1 MRRPSFHPCSSRRE
15 RLPQALLG
23 ACVLAGCSTL
33 QSEERLTLQGKPSTL
48 AVQPPPAEVTTP
60 DERATAA
67 QSAPKDT
74 VAAATAAE
82 ESFPIHGSLNTR
94 YRVRSGAGAG
104 DQDLYQSL
112 LLDVGD
118 RKRDGYSAHV
128 MATLFADLDGRR
140 DRDDQFV
147 FPSLADTFNEPVQP
161 LLYQAYVDIDKPP
174 LVNELRVGRQFDY
187 FTPEFAHFDGVRAA
201 TAPVGASK
209 LVGGVYGGVPVR
221 LYDATESSDSIFGL
235 WGEAQPWSGGR
246 ARVDWMHVDDD
257 DRFGVNSNDLLGATL
272 WQRISAST
280 RVDARYTR
288 LENEDRDVRLRAN
301 WDDAELDARLQV
313 SFYQL
318 LETQR
323 NFANEFDPLFSVL
336 QEWFPFAQYRVQG
349 SKGLGEDLRVDASLD
364 FRRVADDADEGP
376 FNRNFE
382 RQSLSLIALD
392 VLAKGLTFTLTADL
406 WNSDGRDIQTWGVD
420 ATRDLRDGL
429 RWSLGS
435 NYALYRYDLFS
446 NSERDNVRVWY
457 ARLRRDIGRWGVV
470 DLRYDL
476 ENFDGETYHVVLAGV
491 TWRF

>member
-1 MRRPSFHPCSSRRE
+1 
-15 RLPQALLG
+15 
-23 ACVLAGCSTL
+23 
-33 QSEERLTLQGKPSTL
+33 
-48 AVQPPPAEVTTP
+48 
-60 DERATAA
+60 
-67 QSAPKDT
+67 
-74 VAAATAAE
+74 
-82 ESFPIHGSLNTR
+82 
-94 YRVRSGAGAG
+94 
-104 DQDLYQSL
+104 
-112 LLDVGD
+112 
-118 RKRDGYSAHV
+118 
-128 MATLFADLDGRR
+128 
-140 DRDDQFV
+140 
-147 FPSLADTFNEPVQP
+147 
-161 LLYQAYVDIDKPP
+161 
-174 LVNELRVGRQFDY
+174 
-187 FTPEFAHFDGVRAA
+187 
-201 TAPVGASK
+201 
-209 LVGGVYGGVPVR
+209 
-221 LYDATESSDSIFGL
+221 
-235 WGEAQPWSGGR
+235 
-246 ARVDWMHVDDD
+246 MHVDDD

-272 WQRISAST
+272 WQRVSAST

-313 SFYQL
+313 SYYQL

-336 QEWFPFAQYRVQG
+336 QEWFPFAQYRLQG

-364 FRRVADDADEGP
+364 FRRVADDGDEGP

-382 RQSLSLIALD
+382 RQSLSLVALD
-392 VLAKGLTFTLTADL
+392 VLAKGLTVSLTADL

-457 ARLRRDIGRWGVV
+457 ARLRRDIGGWGVV

-476 ENFDGETYHVVLAGV
+476 ENFDGETFHVVLAGV